1 MRVALMRD
9 GIDPRASRELTDATP
24 IWSWPARG
32 IGRSRSIRTIWSSV
46 NRPFLRSLSACCRES
61 DCCRKL
67 A

>member
-32 IGRSRSIRTIWSSV
+32 IGLSRSIRTILV
-46 NRPFLRSLSACCRES
+46 VR
-61 DCCRKL
+61 
-67 A
+67 

>member
-24 IWSWPARG
+24 IWSWPPGESAGHVASARF
-32 IGRSRSIRTIWSSV
+32 WSSV
-46 NRPFLRSLSACCRES
+46 NRPFLRSLSACRRES